1 MCPRGRPSW
10 QEATRPCAT
19 WLARLARRVA
29 GPSRTHV
36 PPIRKYEMSSSFSFE
51 TPSSG
56 VYRFGFRV
64 TVPAWSRA
72 VVVRDGA
79 LTGERGPGRHRR
91 KSRSEWHLVDMRPRV
106 LTVPT
111 QEVLTA
117 DGVQVRLSL
126 LATVTVVDATAWVT
140 VSPSPIE
147 VVYSALQVALRD
159 RVAALELADIS
170 ASRSTLLDGV
180 ETELAPNFAAVGAT
194 VTDIALKD
202 VTLPQD
208 VRAALAQVALT
219 KQRGLA
225 ELERARA
232 EAASFRSLANTAKL
246 LAENPTLLQ
255 LRTLQAASD
264 GAQIVIH
271 RGEGEN
277 R

>member
-1 MCPRGRPSW
+1 MCPRGSRVR
-10 QEATRPCAT
+10 EDALG
-19 WLARLARRVA
+19 LAPPGSPDWPAE
-29 GPSRTHV
+29 SRTSLRAHA
-36 PPIRKYEMSSSFSFE
+36 PTRKSKMSNFSFE

-56 VYRFGFRV
+56 IYRFGFRI

-72 VVVRDGA
+72 VILRDGA
-79 LTGERGPGRHRR
+79 ITGERGPGRHRR
-91 KSRSEWHLVDMRPRV
+91 KGRSEWHLVDTRPRI

-117 DGVQVRLSL
+117 DGVQVRLSV

-140 VSPSPIE
+140 MSPSPIE
-147 VVYSALQVALRD
+147 LIYSSLQVALRD
-159 RVAALELADIS
+159 RVASMEFADIS

-180 ETELAPNFAAVGAT
+180 EPELAPSLVAIGAT
-194 VTDIALKD
+194 LTNIALKD
-202 VTLPQD
+202 ITLPQD
-208 VRAALAQVALT
+208 VRGALAQVALT

-232 EAASFRSLANTAKL
+232 EAASLRSLANTAKL
-246 LAENPTLLQ
+246 LADNPALLQ
-255 LRTLQAASD
+255 LRTLQAASE
-264 GAQIVIH
+264 GAHIVIH

>member
-1 MCPRGRPSW
+1 
-10 QEATRPCAT
+10 
-19 WLARLARRVA
+19 
-29 GPSRTHV
+29 
-36 PPIRKYEMSSSFSFE
+36 MSNFSFE

-56 VYRFGFRV
+56 IYRFGLRV

-72 VVVRDGA
+72 VVVRDGVI
-79 LTGERGPGRHRR
+79 TGESGPGRHRR
-91 KSRSEWHLVDMRPRV
+91 KGRSEWHLVDMRPRI

-117 DGVQVRLSL
+117 DGVQVRLSV

-147 VVYSALQVALRD
+147 LIYSSLQVALRD
-159 RVAALELADIS
+159 RVAAMDFADIS

-180 ETELAPNFAAVGAT
+180 EAELAPSLVAIGAT
-194 VTDIALKD
+194 LTNIALKD
-202 VTLPQD
+202 ITLPQE
-208 VRAALAQVALT
+208 VRSALAQVALT

-225 ELERARA
+225 DLERARS
-232 EAASFRSLANTAKL
+232 EAASLRSLANTAKL
-246 LAENPTLLQ
+246 LADNPALLQ
-255 LRTLQAASD
+255 LRTLQAAAD

-271 RGEGEN
+271 RGDGEN